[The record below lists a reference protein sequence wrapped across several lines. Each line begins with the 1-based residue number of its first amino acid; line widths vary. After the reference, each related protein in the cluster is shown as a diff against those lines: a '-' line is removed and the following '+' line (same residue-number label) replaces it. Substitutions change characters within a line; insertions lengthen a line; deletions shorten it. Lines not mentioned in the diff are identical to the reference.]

1 MSFLFRS
8 VRFCFLFLL
17 TREGQVE
24 GDLRPVALL
33 DLKWPCRVLLRR
45 VFQQASGSLSCPSS
59 SFSSSGSSLPP
70 SSHPIISHSSPY
82 PYWHEM
88 YHQQLLFLGCLL
100 QNGANER
107 GFDNHANRVI
117 ILLVSGTIVDQIIVE
132 AGRSRVPQHLPL
144 HDARNFDVVMQKTPK
159 LCILGA

>member
-1 MSFLFRS
+1 MILFYHPGFCFHPRDQELLLAMSFLFRS

-17 TREGQVE
+17 TSEGQVE
-24 GDLRPVALL
+24 GDLRPIALL

-59 SFSSSGSSLPP
+59 SFSGSGSGLPP

-100 QNGANER
+100 QNGQMKEDLIAMLT
-107 GFDNHANRVI
+107 A
-117 ILLVSGTIVDQIIVE
+117 LSYC
-132 AGRSRVPQHLPL
+132 S
-144 HDARNFDVVMQKTPK
+144 
-159 LCILGA
+159 